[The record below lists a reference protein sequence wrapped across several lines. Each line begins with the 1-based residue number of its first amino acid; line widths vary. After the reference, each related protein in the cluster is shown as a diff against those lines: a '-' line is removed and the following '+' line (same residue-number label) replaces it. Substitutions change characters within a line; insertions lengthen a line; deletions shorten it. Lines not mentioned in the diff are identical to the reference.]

1 MSDQFLSNPSPLL
14 LPKAIRQARES
25 HEWTQHELAQK
36 MQVSQ
41 GTVSFWERGVE
52 SPTLEHIID
61 LVQLMPGVI
70 GALAQQEG
78 ELLARVYQLERTLND
93 GKCRCKGCR
102 CSGE

>member
-1 MSDQFLSNPSPLL
+1 MNTESSSDPSPLL

-25 HEWTQHELAQK
+25 YEWTQHELAQK
-36 MQVSQ
+36 MRVSQ

-61 LVQLMPGVI
+61 LVQLMPSVI

-78 ELLARVYQLERTLND
+78 ELLARVYQLERALND
-93 GKCRCKGCR
+93 GKCRCKR
-102 CSGE
+102 CSCST